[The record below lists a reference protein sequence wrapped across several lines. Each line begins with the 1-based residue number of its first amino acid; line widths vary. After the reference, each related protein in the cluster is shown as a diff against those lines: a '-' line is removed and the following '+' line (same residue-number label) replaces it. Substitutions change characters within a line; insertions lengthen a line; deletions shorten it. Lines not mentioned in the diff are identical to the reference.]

1 MSEKSKETT
10 TDLSCGIVGLPNV
23 GKSTL
28 FNALTKKQVPASNY
42 PFCTINPNIGIVYL
56 PDPRLSILATLSHS
70 KRIIPATVTFVDI
83 AGLVKGASKG
93 EGLGNK
99 FLANIRESDLI
110 IHVVRCFKEDGV
122 THVGGKIHPVED
134 AKIIELELML
144 SDLQSL
150 TGIIERL
157 QRKDKSQ
164 KDSSELLQ
172 VLRKA
177 QLLLEEGHPIRTGSW
192 SPDELKY
199 LAPFSFLTSKK
210 MIYLA
215 NVSEADIPEM
225 DNMYVLQLKTHAA
238 QENAIVL
245 PICAKLEEE
254 LASLSEAEAK
264 EYLRSL
270 NVKESALENLIRI
283 AFHQLGLITFLT
295 TGVEETRAWTIR
307 KGTAVAQAAGKIH
320 SDLEKGFIRAE
331 VLSFQDFVTYKGK
344 IHAKEQGKV
353 RLEGKEYIVN
363 DGDIIVVYHNK

>member
-1 MSEKSKETT
+1 MSENSKQTT

-42 PFCTINPNIGIVYL
+42 PFCTINPNVGIVYL
-56 PDPRLSILATLSHS
+56 PDPRLSTLATLSQS

-83 AGLVKGASKG
+83 AGLVKGASQG

-99 FLANIRESDLI
+99 FLANIRESNLI
-110 IHVVRCFKEDGV
+110 IHVVRCFEEEDV
-122 THVGGKIHPVED
+122 THISGKTHPVED
-134 AKIIELELML
+134 AQIIELELML

-150 TGIIERL
+150 NGIIDRL
-157 QRKDKSQ
+157 ERKDKGQ
-164 KDSSELLQ
+164 KDSDELLT

-177 QLLLEEGHPIRTGSW
+177 QKFLEEGHPIRTGSW
-192 SPDELKY
+192 TRDQLRY
-199 LAPFSFLTSKK
+199 LAQFSFLTSKK

-215 NVSEADIPEM
+215 NVSEGDIPEM
-225 DNMYVLQLKTHAA
+225 DNAHVQELKVHAQ

-254 LASLSEAEAK
+254 LASLSESEAK
-264 EYLRSL
+264 EYLHSL
-270 NVKESALENLIRI
+270 NLKESALENLIRI
-283 AFHQLGLITFLT
+283 AFQELGLITFLT

-331 VLSFQDFVTYKGK
+331 VLSFEDFVTYKGK
-344 IHAKEQGKV
+344 THAKEQGKV
-353 RLEGKEYIVN
+353 RLEGKEYVVN
-363 DGDIIVVYHNK
+363 DGDIIVVYHN

>member
-1 MSEKSKETT
+1 MSENSKETT
-10 TDLSCGIVGLPNV
+10 TDLTCGIVGLPNV

-42 PFCTINPNIGIVYL
+42 PFCTINPNVGVVIL
-56 PDPRLSILATLSHS
+56 PDARLSTLATLSHS

-99 FLANIRESDLI
+99 FLANIRESNLI
-110 IHVVRCFKEDGV
+110 IHVVRCFEEEDV
-122 THVGGKIHPVED
+122 THVSGKVHPVED
-134 AKIIELELML
+134 AQIIELELML

-150 TGIIERL
+150 NGIIERL
-157 QRKDKSQ
+157 QRKDKVQ
-164 KDSSELLQ
+164 RDSDPQLT

-177 QLLLEEGHPIRTGSW
+177 QKLLEDGSSIRMGSW
-192 SPDELKY
+192 TPEEWRR
-199 LAPFSFLTSKK
+199 LAQYSFLTAKK

-215 NVSEADIPEM
+215 NVSEADIPKM
-225 DNMYVLQLKTHAA
+225 DNIYVQQLRTYAKK
-238 QENAIVL
+238 EGSIIL

-254 LASLSEAEAK
+254 LATLSEVEAK
-264 EYLRSL
+264 EYLHTL
-270 NVKESALENLIRI
+270 NLKESALENLIRI
-283 AFHQLGLITFLT
+283 AFQELGLITFLT

-331 VLSFQDFVTYKGK
+331 VLSFEDFVTYKSK
-344 IHAKEQGKV
+344 TLAKEQGKV

-363 DGDIIVVYHNK
+363 DGDIIVVYHN